1 MLQAWD
7 PVKQEAA
14 WSVPQ
19 DHPWNAGTLTTAG
32 NLVFQGR
39 YDGMFLA
46 YDATTGE
53 ELWEYDL
60 GLGISAPPITYK
72 LNGTQYIALLVG
84 YGGAITMGF
93 TPGLPDEG
101 WAYGVHTRRLV
112 AFALDGDTSLPKQPP
127 PYVPE
132 PLVYTDFQVDEAL
145 ANQGAR
151 IYGTYC
157 GICHGGGAVAN
168 AMAPD
173 LRASCVRPPCHW
185 ISSPL
190 QQRYATAR
198 SCTAPC
204 HLLPHLKMRTST
216 RCSITSG
223 QSLTVMRQELKNRLN
238 KPIACGTSS
247 AAPGSI
253 NRRCRC
259 RTYSMNRRR
268 RALSSSQDRTI
279 VSNGPC
285 LMPQRD
291 LRYADRVQY
300 Q

>member
-1 MLQAWD
+1 
-7 PVKQEAA
+7 
-14 WSVPQ
+14 
-19 DHPWNAGTLTTAG
+19 
-32 NLVFQGR
+32 
-39 YDGMFLA
+39 
-46 YDATTGE
+46 
-53 ELWEYDL
+53 L

-173 LRASCVRPPCHW
+173 LRASAMSLDLIAFAAAVRDGALVHRAMPPFAAFEDEDLNAMLHY
-185 ISSPL
+185 I
-190 QQRYATAR
+190 RAVAHRDAAR
-198 SCTAPC
+198 A
-204 HLLPHLKMRTST
+204 
-216 RCSITSG
+216 
-223 QSLTVMRQELKNRLN
+223 QEQ
-238 KPIACGTSS
+238 AE
-247 AAPGSI
+247 
-253 NRRCRC
+253 
-259 RTYSMNRRR
+259 
-268 RALSSSQDRTI
+268 
-279 VSNGPC
+279 
-285 LMPQRD
+285 
-291 LRYADRVQY
+291 
-300 Q
+300 